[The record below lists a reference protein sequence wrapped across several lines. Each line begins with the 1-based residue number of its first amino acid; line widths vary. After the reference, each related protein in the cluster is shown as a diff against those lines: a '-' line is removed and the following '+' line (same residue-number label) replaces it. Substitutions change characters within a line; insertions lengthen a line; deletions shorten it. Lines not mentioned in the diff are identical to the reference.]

1 MRFFPRLRRIIH
13 WLFRLLLV
21 LLVIDSIYL
30 AAIWPDW
37 QPLAG
42 GAIPRSNFMAEYQE
56 QQRHNKN
63 WPNLLWQPVSL
74 AIIPHNVVRAVLVAE
89 DSRFYSHSGFDLIAI
104 REALDYNFAE
114 GRFVLGAST
123 ISQQTAKN
131 LFLSP
136 DRTPWR
142 KWHEL
147 ILTFALEQNLSKQRI
162 LEIYLNTAEFGRGI
176 YGVEAA
182 AQAYWGMPVS
192 QLSLMQAVELAA
204 TLPGP
209 TKHNPALRTVYFINH
224 TQKIVSL
231 LANEFD
237 LENDSAI
244 RASKPEQVPVEER
257 SIKPGRSL

>member
-1 MRFFPRLRRIIH
+1 MRFFPRLRRTAH

-21 LLVIDSIYL
+21 LLITDLIYL
-30 AAIWPDW
+30 ATIWPDW
-37 QPLAG
+37 KSLAK
-42 GAIPRSNFMAEYQE
+42 GAVPRSNFIAIYQE
-56 QQRHNKN
+56 RQLHNKN
-63 WPNLLWQPVSL
+63 WPKLLWHPVPL
-74 AIIPHNVVRAVLVAE
+74 AAIPQHLVRAVLIAE

-104 REALDYNFAE
+104 REALDYNLAE
-114 GRFVLGAST
+114 GKMVLGGST

-131 LFLSP
+131 LFLDP
-136 DRTPWR
+136 ERTPWR

-182 AQAYWGMPVS
+182 AQAYWGIPVS
-192 QLSLMQAVELAA
+192 QLSLMQAAELAA

-209 TKHNPALRTVYFINH
+209 TKHNPALRTTYFINH
-224 TQKIVSL
+224 TQKIASL

-237 LENDSAI
+237 LQKESAI
-244 RASKPEQVPVEER
+244 LTSKPEKIPVEER
-257 SIKPGRSL
+257 SIKSGRAL